1 MLSPNPTNPPAGAI
15 YYAHIEIINP
25 RLSDNRQIFQF
36 NIKTLNT
43 QANVLNIPTR
53 IKHVGL
59 NFIII
64 GSAMGG
70 YYTTSGIPSSYIFAR
85 NSDMFVPVSNPGLTL
100 VDFKAQTSGNA
111 ESPFLYDPTNTKYAG
126 CGAAKRDG
134 YWII

>member
-1 MLSPNPTNPPAGAI
+1 M
-15 YYAHIEIINP
+15 
-25 RLSDNRQIFQF
+25 
-36 NIKTLNT
+36 
-43 QANVLNIPTR
+43 
-53 IKHVGL
+53 GL

-85 NSDMFVPVSNPGLTL
+85 NSDMFVPTSTGLTL
-100 VDFKAQTSGNA
+100 VDFKTQTSGNA
-111 ESPFLYDPTNTKYAG
+111 ESPFLYDPTNTKYSG

>member
-1 MLSPNPTNPPAGAI
+1 MSPNPTTIANPI

-25 RLSDNRQIFQF
+25 RLTDNKQIFQF
-36 NIKTLNT
+36 NIKTINT
-43 QANVLNIPTR
+43 QANVLNIPTK

-70 YYTTSGIPSSYIFAR
+70 YYTTSGIPSSYLFAR
-85 NSDMFVPVSNPGLTL
+85 NSDMFVPVSGAGLSTL
-100 VDFKAQTSGNA
+100 VDFKTQTSGNS
-111 ESPFLYDPTNTKYAG
+111 ESPFLYDPTNTKYSG

>member
-1 MLSPNPTNPPAGAI
+1 M

-25 RLSDNRQIFQF
+25 RLSDSRQIFQF

-64 GSAMGG
+64 GSALGG
-70 YYTTSGIPSSYIFAR
+70 YYTSSGIPSSYIFAR
-85 NSDMFVPVSNPGLTL
+85 NSDMFVQSSTGFTL
-100 VDFKAQTSGNA
+100 VDFKTQTSGNA
-111 ESPFLYDPTNTKYAG
+111 ESPFLYDPTNTKYSG